1 MRRSA
6 IIVTG
11 AAGQLGRE
19 LLQSLAPLGEVHG
32 IIRTPSQLPALANC
46 TAIDLTDTVAIAR
59 LIEQVQ
65 PKLVVNAAAYTAV
78 DDAESHIDDARK
90 INVELPA
97 ALAEA
102 CKQCAAPLIHYST
115 DYVFDGR
122 GERPWQEADAVS
134 PLNAYGVTKAAGE
147 QAVREVTP
155 HHLIVRTS
163 WVYGVQGRNFVKTM
177 LRLGATKPEL
187 KVVRDQFG
195 APTSAR
201 VIADITAQMVS
212 QANNDL
218 GRWIE
223 TNAGTV
229 HLTCAGETNWHA
241 FAEEIF
247 TMARALGFPLTLQA
261 CRPIATADYPTP
273 ARRPS
278 NSRLDNR
285 LLRDRF
291 GLTPPHWQTAL
302 AQSIEQ
308 IVRVVQCDLTK
319 QS

>member
-1 MRRSA
+1 M
-6 IIVTG
+6 
-11 AAGQLGRE
+11 
-19 LLQSLAPLGEVHG
+19 LQSLAPLGDVHG
-32 IIRTPSQLPALANC
+32 IIRTPSQVPALANC

-78 DDAESHIDDARK
+78 DDAESHIEDARK

-97 ALAEA
+97 VLAEV
-102 CKQCAAPLIHYST
+102 CKRCAAPLIHYST
-115 DYVFDGR
+115 DYVFDGQ
-122 GERPWQEADAVS
+122 GDRPWQEADTVA
-134 PLNAYGVTKAAGE
+134 PLNAYGVTKAEGE

-163 WVYGVQGRNFVKTM
+163 WVYGILGRNFVKTM
-177 LRLGATKPEL
+177 LRLAATKPEL
-187 KVVRDQFG
+187 RIVSDQYG

-201 VIADITAQMVS
+201 VIADTTAQMIS
-212 QANNDL
+212 QANNDIA
-218 GRWIE
+218 RWIE
-223 TNAGTV
+223 TNAGTL

-247 TMARALGFPLTLQA
+247 RMARALGFPLMLKT
-261 CRPIATADYPTP
+261 CRAIATSDYPTP

-291 GLTPPHWQTAL
+291 GLTPPHWRTAL

-308 IVRVVQCDLTK
+308 IVRTVQSDLAQ